1 MNRRYAIF
9 VFLFGLTVGSVNV
22 FAYELGDTVSLKKN
36 KTASKKEYPYQPT
49 VFKTSPTA
57 FLWGGV
63 FPLTSEYRFMVEM
76 PSARAQSEQIAI
88 SVLGKNIFWTAM
100 ESSANVSTDRM
111 LKVKGWRLQYAHKYY
126 LVNKRHHSPYG
137 FYVGPLISYTNA
149 KISIGLNRYYSQAY
163 FDVRNFNANLMMGV
177 QFGKFKRT
185 TMDIYWGIGYKHNEI
200 YYHSNTFKSSVIDT
214 REFGDFY
221 SSNVNLVF
229 GINLGYS
236 L

>member
-1 MNRRYAIF
+1 MNKRYLII
-9 VFLFGLTVGSVNV
+9 VFLFVAFSPVSALNNSI
-22 FAYELGDTVSLKKN
+22 GDTIRLKKD
-36 KTASKKEYPYQPT
+36 KAPVKKEYPYQPT

-57 FLWGGV
+57 FLWGGI
-63 FPLTSEYRFMVEM
+63 FPFTSEYRLMVEI
-76 PSARAQSEQIAI
+76 PSARTQSEQIAI
-88 SVLGKNIFWTAM
+88 SVLGKNIFLSAM
-100 ESSANVSTDRM
+100 ENSANVSTDRM

-126 LVNKRHHSPYG
+126 LVNRKHHSPYG

-177 QFGKFKRT
+177 QFGKYKRT

-200 YYHSNTFKSSVIDT
+200 YYHSNTFKSSVVDT
-214 REFGDFY
+214 DDFGDY
-221 SSNVNLVF
+221 YNSNVNLVF

-236 L
+236 F